1 MGSIQMRTEVKTLPV
16 CCEGDRIVLH
26 TKGGRTR
33 AVSTSAL
40 LRKERLAAR
49 DRLDPVSRCE
59 KSWRIHRLLLACPAA
74 AAAEHFFL
82 YVHFRSEVETM
93 TLLTKLLE
101 DGKTVSVPL
110 TLRREGRLLA
120 VRITDPASQ
129 LRPGCFGI
137 LEPSRQQTAQA
148 MINPAR
154 IDIALVPGSVF
165 DRRGGRLGY
174 GGGFYDRFLS
184 QDAPQALRVGLAFAI
199 QLADR
204 VPLEPHDQLMDML
217 VTEEQLYE
225 CRRNCH
231 AQDSHL

>member
-1 MGSIQMRTEVKTLPV
+1 MTDSKNLR
-16 CCEGDRIVLH
+16 
-26 TKGGRTR
+26 R
-33 AVSTSAL
+33 AF
-40 LRKERLAAR
+40 LAAR
-49 DRLDPVSRCE
+49 NQLDPLCRCE

-82 YVHFRSEVETM
+82 YVNFRSEVETL
-93 TLLTKLLE
+93 TLLTKLLAA
-101 DGKTVSVPL
+101 GKTVSVPL
-110 TLRREGRLLA
+110 TLRRDGRLLA

-129 LRPGCFGI
+129 LKPGCFGI
-137 LEPSRQQTAQA
+137 LEPNAKQAAQTLVS
-148 MINPAR
+148 PTD

-184 QDAPQALRVGLAFAI
+184 QDAPQTLRIGLAFAM

-204 VPLEPHDQLMDML
+204 VPLEPHDQLMDL
-217 VTEEQLYE
+217 LITEEQLYE
-225 CRRNCH
+225 CRRNRH